1 VVPAVAQGAAA
12 PAEAGTTS
20 PAAAS
25 GATGTTSP
33 AAVAAAGQ
41 GAAAPG
47 TTSGATTDAPPG
59 TTSAARPSAR
69 RLTAEVWIVLGLS
82 LLSSATYAIVRIV
95 DRLTA
100 GPPLGSQSTTLNPS
114 VSPRPW
120 LDLTYQL
127 RTIVFALVPVALVL
141 YLLSEPGRS
150 SLRRIGLDWRARPWR
165 DLGWGATLAAAIG
178 VPGLVFYAVGRAL
191 GITVQVQASGLSAHW
206 WTVPVLVLAA
216 LQNALL
222 EEVVAVGYLSE
233 RLRDLRWRTPAIVVT
248 SALLRGSYH
257 LYQGWGPFFGNVV
270 MGLVFAQYYRRT
282 RRVAPL
288 VVAHTLMDVVA
299 FVGYALIPPQW
310 RTALGLS

>member
-1 VVPAVAQGAAA
+1 MTTPEPAPAAAA
-12 PAEAGTTS
+12 PTPATPHTT
-20 PAAAS
+20 
-25 GATGTTSP
+25 
-33 AAVAAAGQ
+33 
-41 GAAAPG
+41 
-47 TTSGATTDAPPG
+47 
-59 TTSAARPSAR
+59 ARPSVR

-82 LLSSATYAIVRIV
+82 LLNSAVYAVIRIV

-127 RTIVFALVPVALVL
+127 RTIAFALVPVALAL

-150 SLRRIGLDWRARPWR
+150 ALRRIGLDRSRPWR
-165 DLGWGATLAAAIG
+165 DLGHGVALAAAIG
-178 VPGLVFYAVGRAL
+178 VPGLGLYAVGREL
-191 GITVQVQASGLSAHW
+191 GITVQVQASGLDAYW

-216 LQNALL
+216 LQNSLL
-222 EEVVAVGYLSE
+222 EEVIAVGYLSE
-233 RLRDLRWRTPAIVVT
+233 RLRDLRWRGPAIVVA

-257 LYQGWGPFFGNVV
+257 LYQGWGPFVGNVV
-270 MGLVFAQYYRRT
+270 MGLVFAEYYRRT
-282 RRVAPL
+282 RRVGPL

-299 FVGYALIPPQW
+299 FVGYALIPTEW